1 MRNILLK
8 ASLILSFLII
18 GKTLFSQVKELTKES
33 DPKVIKEELDKCKS
47 STDKIYKRW
56 SKGSELIE
64 EEYTLLQGCYTNF
77 SNQIRINE
85 DVMTLISI
93 ELKNGKIKD
102 SQVEGGL
109 VGLKYNVTDSRGNL
123 IATIKKNNIN
133 QYVFNGIRG
142 YTFLKQSK
150 DPQTSEITNTF
161 TQSTQDSVY
170 RALNLKYSTHDI
182 TVIEVDNNL
191 NDCKFRIEIN

>member
-77 SNQIRINE
+77 SNQIIINE
-85 DVMTLISI
+85 RHNTLITNLLD
-93 ELKNGKIKD
+93 LKKIKN
-102 SQVEGGL
+102 VKVIGGL
-109 VGLKYNVTDSRGNL
+109 VGQEYSVENARGTKL
-123 IATIKKNNIN
+123 GDVEKISKNT
-133 QYVFNGIRG
+133 YKFNGVRG
-142 YTFLKQSK
+142 YIFIEKRNGILQFK
-150 DPQTSEITNTF
+150 PFVLGPIYNC
-161 TQSTQDSVY
+161 
-170 RALNLKYSTHDI
+170 LNLDLDKNKI
-182 TVIEVDNNL
+182 TVMEGGDNNC
-191 NDCKFRIEIN
+191 DFRVD